1 MKSSKPYLINAL
13 YEWIVD
19 NDCTP
24 HILVKADHKGVVV
37 PTEFVKDGQI
47 VFNISMNAV
56 SKLVLDKKLISFD
69 GRFKGVEQSVH
80 VPIGAVMGIY
90 ARENGEGMMFD
101 LASEVPDEEEPVVP
115 AAQEKAKPTLR
126 IVK

>member
-69 GRFKGVEQSVH
+69 GRFKGVQQSVH

-101 LASEVPDEEEPVVP
+101 LASEVPDEDEPVVP
-115 AAQEKAKPTLR
+115 AAQEKTKPTLR

>member
-1 MKSSKPYLINAL
+1 MKSSKPYFINAL

-19 NDCTP
+19 NECTP
-24 HILVKADHKGVVV
+24 HIVVKADHKGVVV

-47 VFNISMNAV
+47 TLNISMNAV

-69 GRFKGVEQSVH
+69 GRFKGVQQSVH
-80 VPIGAVMGIY
+80 IPLGAVMGIY

-101 LASEVPDEEEPVVP
+101 LASEVPDEDEPVVP
-115 AAQEKAKPTLR
+115 VAQEKAKPTLR

>member
-19 NDCTP
+19 NNCTP

-69 GRFKGVEQSVH
+69 GRFKGVQQSVH

-101 LASEVPDEEEPVVP
+101 LASEVPDEDEPVVP
-115 AAQEKAKPTLR
+115 AAQEKTKPTLR

>member
-69 GRFKGVEQSVH
+69 GRFKGVQQSVH

-101 LASEVPDEEEPVVP
+101 LASEVPDEDEPVVP
-115 AAQEKAKPTLR
+115 SAQEKAKPTLR

>member
-69 GRFKGVEQSVH
+69 GRFKGVQQSVH

>member
-1 MKSSKPYLINAL
+1 MKSSKPYFINAI

-47 VFNISMNAV
+47 VLNISMNAV
-56 SKLVLDKKLISFD
+56 TKLVLDKTLISFD
-69 GRFKGVEQSVH
+69 GRFKGVQQSVH
-80 VPIGAVMGIY
+80 IPLGAVMGIY
-90 ARENGEGMMFD
+90 ARENGEGMFFD
-101 LASEVPDEEEPVVP
+101 LTAEKPDVDEPVSSVP
-115 AAQEKAKPTLR
+115 QEKAKPTLR